1 MTSRERVL
9 TALEHREPDRVPVD
23 FWASSETT
31 TSLLRHL
38 GLASKQELL
47 REFGADLRVVEGP
60 SFVGQEMA
68 HEDGAVLDL
77 WGVPRRPV
85 TVGGEEFEATYLEV
99 TAPPLAH
106 AASAAEVLAYP
117 HWPSPDWWDY
127 SQVAA
132 QCDACAGYA
141 VVNAGDRKDR
151 TAQLKP
157 AMYLRGVE
165 QIMLDMA
172 QRPEIVDAIVGR
184 IVDYFLEYDRRVFE
198 AASHG
203 HARTSLPDPS
213 PGREF
218 PPPRWGRS
226 EVGANAG
233 RGAARTP
240 HPASPAK
247 GGGAEAPARQPAEGN
262 KIDIFMMGDDFGMQR
277 GLLCSVA
284 MWRRHFREGFR
295 QYIELAH
302 QYGIKVMHHT
312 CGSVRELIPDFIACG
327 LDILQSLQPRA
338 SGMDLGEL
346 KREFGRDLCFHGS
359 VDIQETL
366 PRGTPAMV
374 RDEVRRRMEAGKPG
388 GGFIICTAHNL
399 QADTPLDNIIALIE
413 AYREFGAC

>member
-1 MTSRERVL
+1 MTPRERVL

-31 TSLLRHL
+31 TSLVRHL

-47 REFGADLRVVEGP
+47 REFAVDLRVVEGA
-60 SFVGQEMA
+60 SFLGQEMA
-68 HEDGAVLDL
+68 REDGAVFDL

-198 AASHG
+198 AA
-203 HARTSLPDPS
+203 
-213 PGREF
+213 
-218 PPPRWGRS
+218 
-226 EVGANAG
+226 
-233 RGAARTP
+233 RG
-240 HPASPAK
+240 
-247 GGGAEAPARQPAEGN
+247 
-262 KIDIFMMGDDFGMQR
+262 KIDIFMMGDDFGMQN

-295 QYIELAH
+295 RYIELAH

-338 SGMDLGEL
+338 AGMDLGEL

-388 GGFIICTAHNL
+388 GGFIICTAHNI
-399 QADTPLDNIIALIE
+399 QPDTPVENVLALIE
-413 AYREFGAC
+413 AYREFGGYG